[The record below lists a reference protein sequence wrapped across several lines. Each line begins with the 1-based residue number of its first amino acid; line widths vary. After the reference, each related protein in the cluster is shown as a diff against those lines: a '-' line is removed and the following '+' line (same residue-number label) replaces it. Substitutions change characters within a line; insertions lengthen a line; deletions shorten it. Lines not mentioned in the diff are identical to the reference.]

1 MKKLFAVV
9 LAVVLLATL
18 GTSVALAAKPG
29 TDFSGPHYN
38 LNIVGKKADWN
49 GGGSYDNPSRHT
61 MFVPQETAPYAINLN
76 KPNKVYQDEDTYT
89 DNVDYMLRSIRIW
102 MTQGEEFAVLDGSA
116 FNDPDPIPGDPWLY
130 GECAFQLGPGKYNVY
145 IVAKA
150 KPGSTTNIDGWVYAE
165 DETGFAYYLN
175 VGSVSVT
182 KKASSDWD
190 DATGLFYVSDREDP
204 FELVGSTD
212 MWVFDYMTALEAS
225 AEIDPAIVDTAYF
238 WQFDNQGN
246 KLIKVRFYPI

>member
-1 MKKLFAVV
+1 MKKIFAVV

-49 GGGSYDNPSRHT
+49 GGGSYDNPDRHT

-89 DNVDYMLRSIRIW
+89 DNVDYLLHSIRIW

-116 FNDPDPIPGDPWLY
+116 FNDEDPIPDDAYSY

-150 KPGSTTNIDGWVYAE
+150 KPGATADIDGWVYAS
-165 DETGFAYYLN
+165 DNTGMNYYLN
-175 VGSVSVT
+175 IGTVSVSKSKNWT
-182 KKASSDWD
+182 DG
-190 DATGLFYVSDREDP
+190 TGLFYVEDNEDP
-204 FELVGSTD
+204 FDLVGSTP
-212 MWVFDYMTALEAS
+212 MWVFDYLDSLVNDLE
-225 AEIDPAIVDTAYF
+225 DPNMVDAAYF
-238 WQFDNQGN
+238 WQLQNNGC
-246 KLIKVRFYPI
+246 KLIKVRFYPV